1 MVFQKVEQYIEKRNM
16 IQKEDKLIVGVSGGA
31 DSICLLFV
39 LMELQKKLAFEMVV
53 VHVNHGLRGE
63 AADADEAYVRE
74 VCKEHGI
81 ICEVYRENVERIA
94 KERKQSTEEAGRHVR
109 REAFAHTL
117 EKYGGTK
124 IALAHHMNDSVETF
138 FMNLARGTGIQGMGG
153 IRPITGVYIRPL
165 LCLERKEIE
174 EFLKEK
180 NIPYCMDSTNEQDD
194 YTRNRLRNHVIPY
207 LEKEVIARTVE
218 HIGET
223 MSQLQELQV
232 FLQEQTEI
240 YCEQCVKPYEKGYI
254 LLESSFFETP
264 NVFRPFIVKN
274 ILVQI
279 CQKEKDIQEIHLQQI
294 LELFQKQVGRQT
306 HLPYEMQGKRTYE
319 GVYIYKKTDADTDN
333 LNVQVSFGDAKWQE
347 IEWGNIKVICRL
359 LENVSADTMCMEK
372 INTMRFDYDII
383 THGVC
388 IRTRQP
394 GDYITIHPDGRRQK
408 LKSFFINE
416 KIPWEKRDKIL
427 LVADGNHILWIVGFR
442 TNCVYQVG
450 KHTKRVLE
458 IQMDK
463 GEHDGRDN

>member
-1 MVFQKVEQYIEKRNM
+1 MIFHKVEQYVAKRNM
-16 IQKEDKLIVGVSGGA
+16 IQKGDKLVVGVSGGA

-63 AADADEAYVRE
+63 AADGDEAYVRK

-81 ICEVYRENVERIA
+81 TCEVYRENVEWIA
-94 KERKQSTEEAGRHVR
+94 KERKQSTEEAGRYVR
-109 REAFAHTL
+109 REAFVHTI
-117 EKYGGTK
+117 EKHGGTK

-153 IRPITGVYIRPL
+153 IRPIAGVYIRPL
-165 LCLERKEIE
+165 LCLERREIE
-174 EFLKEK
+174 EFLREK
-180 NIPYCMDSTNEQDD
+180 NIPYCTDSTNEEDD

-207 LEKEVIARTVE
+207 LEKEVNARTVA

-223 MSQLQELQV
+223 MSRLQELQI

-240 YCEQCVKPYEKGYI
+240 YYKQCVKQHEKGYI
-254 LLESSFFETP
+254 LLENSFFEVP
-264 NVFRPFIVKN
+264 VSLRPFIIKRV
-274 ILVQI
+274 LVQI
-279 CQKEKDIQEIHLQQI
+279 CQKEKDIQEIHMQKI
-294 LELFQKQVGRQT
+294 LELFQKQVGRQID
-306 HLPYEMQGKRTYE
+306 LPYAMQGKRIYE
-319 GVYIYKKTDADTDN
+319 GVYIYKKEVTDIDPM
-333 LNVQVSFGDAKWQE
+333 NVQVSFAKENRQE

-359 LENVSADTMCMEK
+359 LENASTDKIYMEK

-416 KIPWEKRDKIL
+416 KIPQEKRDKIL
-427 LVADGNHILWIVGFR
+427 LVADGDHILWVVGYR

-450 KHTKRVLE
+450 KYTKRVLE

-463 GEHDGRDN
+463 GEQ